1 MSQNSENHIDDT
13 KVEVMVN
20 PSSWGI
26 LRSRTKMISKLGLKH
41 VLDIHEQEIRDNLSL
56 EKKQEE
62 FENSKRLIINP
73 IEKFSDSDE
82 SSSFMEAFLESTKIN
97 FDVEPKIW
105 MEKLLNL
112 VKIQPKLSLR
122 GIDFFTEKG
131 KLPLR
136 NIEAT
141 IFDGILA
148 FLKLMEYDLENPSQG
163 SDRSLSLTTD
173 NVDKISNETDS
184 KSVKSENDETASIAS
199 ISTDITVNTVR
210 SDTSS
215 KRSRRHRRKNKKDSH
230 SLEKVPEGDEVS
242 TVDSVEPSLPEID
255 YEMVKM
261 ELFHIL
267 SCYPFLYFSLIDGV
281 ETSKIVKL
289 YEKKHEIDGFYSEFN
304 SAKMSLIV
312 QTEQITD
319 TNELKKFIN
328 YLTRQSISE
337 GKGNI
342 KYNSNYSS
350 KSKKIDEMSI
360 SELKDYAVNVGNHT
374 IIQGMEK
381 EELIKLCKTTFATKL
396 YDEVEDSDDIK
407 EYLNNP
413 LIWIKKKTLYYQNK
427 SFFGIPCKFIA
438 MMNENWIHGQYELL
452 GGHCTRYINV

>member
-1 MSQNSENHIDDT
+1 MSQNSDNSNNDT
-13 KVEVMVN
+13 IEVMVN
-20 PSSWGI
+20 PTSWGI
-26 LRSRTKMISKLGLKH
+26 LKSKTKLIPRTGLQH
-41 VLDIHEQEIRDNLSL
+41 VLELHEQQVRDNLSL
-56 EKKQEE
+56 EKKQQE
-62 FENSKRLIINP
+62 FEKSKRLIINP
-73 IEKFSDSDE
+73 IENFSDSDE
-82 SSSFMEAFLESTKIN
+82 SSSFMEAFLESTKMN

-131 KLPLR
+131 KLPLK

-141 IFDGILA
+141 IIDGISV
-148 FLKLMEYDLENPSQG
+148 FLKLMEYDLEKPSQG
-163 SDRSLSLTTD
+163 NDRSLSLTKD
-173 NVDKISNETDS
+173 NIDKLSNES
-184 KSVKSENDETASIAS
+184 KSIKSENDETGSIAS
-199 ISTDITVNTVR
+199 ISTDTTVNTFR
-210 SDTSS
+210 SNAS
-215 KRSRRHRRKNKKDSH
+215 KKSKKHKRKNKKENPTEF
-230 SLEKVPEGDEVS
+230 LEKISECDEVS
-242 TVDSVEPSLPEID
+242 TVESVEPSLPEID

-267 SCYPFLYFSLIDGV
+267 SCYPFLYFSLINGV
-281 ETSKIVKL
+281 ETGKIVKL

-319 TNELKKFIN
+319 MNELKKFIN

-350 KSKKIDEMSI
+350 KTKKIDEMSI
-360 SELKDYAVNVGNHT
+360 SELKYYAVNVGNHT
-374 IIQGMEK
+374 IIQGMDK
-381 EELIKLCKTTFATKL
+381 EDLINLCKTTFASEL
-396 YDEVEDSDDIK
+396 YSEVEDEDDIK

-413 LIWIKKKTLYYQNK
+413 LIWVKKKTLYYQNK